1 MNDSSCMST
10 DGLTTHNVIDEAALQ
25 KAYDLCVSK
34 TRRNI
39 VILADH
45 PQTYAFDKNG
55 DYSQWK
61 EGFFEI
67 GNWTSSFFTGM
78 ALIAYETTK
87 DAHFL
92 NQLNRLSGVYT
103 DKVSRE
109 AFALDTMHDLGFLYS
124 LYSVGLWKVTG
135 SSTHRAVGIK
145 AAETLA
151 KRFIPNGEYIR
162 AWGRMNDNSTD
173 SAGLAIIDCMMN
185 LPLLFWASKETL
197 NAYFQQVAVKHADTT
212 AACLIRADDTV
223 CHAYRFDLKTGKP
236 VREDNYCGANVGS
249 HWARGTA
256 WAIYGFAMAYRFTK
270 DTRYLDIS
278 IRLSEKFLS
287 LLDAEIVP
295 IWDFREQTE
304 IRDSSAASIAAAGLY
319 ELAALCTKAN
329 DYSEKADRLLIKL
342 AKDYVDYNEQV
353 PGVLSR
359 AQVGD
364 GVGKARNAFTSWG
377 DYFLMEALARR
388 LFKQATFW

>member
-1 MNDSSCMST
+1 MNDSTYIPT
-10 DGLTTHNVIDEAALQ
+10 DGLTTQNITNEAALQ
-25 KAYDLCVSK
+25 KAYDLCVAKARS
-34 TRRNI
+34 NI

-45 PQTYAFDKNG
+45 PKTYAFDKNG
-55 DYSQWK
+55 DYAQWK

-78 ALIAYETTK
+78 ALIAYQTTK
-87 DAHFL
+87 DAHFI
-92 NQLNRLSGVYT
+92 NQLNGLSGVYA

-135 SSTHRAVGIK
+135 STEHRAVGIT

-162 AWGRMNDNSTD
+162 AWGRMNDNNTD
-173 SAGLAIIDCMMN
+173 FAGLAIIDCMMN
-185 LPLLFWASKETL
+185 LPLLFWANNETY

-212 AACLIRADDTV
+212 AKCFIRADDSV

-278 IRLSEKFLS
+278 KRLSEKFLS

-295 IWDFREQTE
+295 PWDFRERTE
-304 IRDSSAASIAAAGLY
+304 IRDSSAAAIAAAGLY
-319 ELAALCTKAN
+319 ELATHCTQAN
-329 DYSEKADRLLIKL
+329 DFSEKADRLLVKL
-342 AKDYVDYNEQV
+342 AKDYVNYNEQV
-353 PGVLSR
+353 AGVLAR

-388 LFKQATFW
+388 LYKQPTFW